1 MLNAA
6 PAADVFNFYK
16 GERFN
21 TTQECKDKQVFKTKG
36 DLPAAL
42 LYSWMAGSFSL
53 KTRFA
58 LLAPRP

>member
-1 MLNAA
+1 VLNAA

-36 DLPAAL
+36 DLLVAPF
-42 LYSWMAGSFSL
+42 YSRVAGHS
-53 KTRFA
+53 A
-58 LLAPRP
+58 